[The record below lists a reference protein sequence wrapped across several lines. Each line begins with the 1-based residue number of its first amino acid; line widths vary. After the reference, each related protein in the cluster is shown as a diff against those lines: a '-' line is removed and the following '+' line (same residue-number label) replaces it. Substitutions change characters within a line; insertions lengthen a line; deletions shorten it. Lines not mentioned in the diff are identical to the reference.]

1 MDDRYYVYLLRDPRE
16 PDFLRSIFYVGKG
29 TGNRPM
35 SHQIDA
41 LSRLGLDGEDVD
53 DARTIRLKDERLRE
67 IHAAGMTETVDVLV
81 SRDHGTVGAA
91 RALAAEAALIELLA
105 AGSVELTNQVRGHDL
120 RLTPGD
126 TFRVGSDAL
135 EVSLPSNT
143 LAVVV
148 PVNGIWGGRDYSGA
162 FVQASPD
169 DVWENARRTWSP
181 FAAWRCR
188 TIASRAG
195 TDEPVLLVALAQDP
209 RGQRA
214 NIVVGAFPLTAAVE
228 STDPEDRK
236 GGYTRPDGSY
246 VDEYPG
252 WVLERAETE
261 YPLAASLLH
270 GVLVVGG
277 TELRRPQDRSYVG
290 DWS

>member
-16 PDFLRSIFYVGKG
+16 PDFLRSIFYVGKA

-35 SHQIDA
+35 SHQLDA
-41 LSRLGLDGEDVD
+41 LTHLRSHDEDDD
-53 DARTIRLKDERLRE
+53 DARTTRLKEERLRE

-81 SRDHGTVGAA
+81 SKEHGTVSAS
-91 RALAAEAALIELLA
+91 RALAAEAALIELLE

-126 TFRVGSDAL
+126 NFRVGPNAP
-135 EVSLPSNT
+135 EVSLPSDS

-188 TIASRAG
+188 TIESRAG

-209 RGQRA
+209 RGHRA
-214 NIVVGAFPLTAAVE
+214 NIVVGAFPLTAAIK

-236 GGYTRPDGSY
+236 GGYTRPDGVY

-252 WVLERAETE
+252 WLLERADTE
-261 YPLAASLLH
+261 CPLATSLLH
-270 GVLVVGG
+270 GVLMVDG
-277 TELRRPQDRSYVG
+277 TEMRRPQDRSYVG